1 MILEV
6 IVSMMCAVMI
16 AGGVMI
22 AGLILENI
30 AERILRKAPEDESIT
45 IEAARLGREL
55 AVNPRSFQSRY
66 HMKMLLVNGT
76 ITSIQIVQSSGSD
89 YRHRIELDGVIA
101 CEFNEVQEGLSEGMR
116 AEISGLCLGK
126 ILTGCRIEQGHNGGY
141 PCSE

>member
-1 MILEV
+1 MILDVVFGLMSAV
-6 IVSMMCAVMI
+6 IL
-16 AGGVMI
+16 AGLVFI
-22 AGLILENI
+22 AGLILEHV
-30 AERILRKAPEDESIT
+30 ADRLLRRDPEDEIIR

-126 ILTGCRIEQGHNGGY
+126 ILTGCRIEQGHNVRI
-141 PCSE
+141 PLQ

>member
-76 ITSIQIVQSSGSD
+76 ITSIQIVQSSGSISSIISAHSM
-89 YRHRIELDGVIA
+89 RHTPSPPTYSSYPTSYMFIR
-101 CEFNEVQEGLSEGMR
+101 NS
-116 AEISGLCLGK
+116 LGP
-126 ILTGCRIEQGHNGGY
+126 Y
-141 PCSE
+141 